1 MAKRKNITSRISK
14 KRRSSGRGSRRSSRR
29 NVKSLKKGGGIWNSI
44 FGNNSSE
51 PASIDT
57 YAPLESNPTQET
69 AQETTQE
76 TAQEKNSVPLVYNAT
91 PTTTGGR
98 RRRTRSRH

>member
-1 MAKRKNITSRISK
+1 M
-14 KRRSSGRGSRRSSRR
+14 
-29 NVKSLKKGGGIWNSI
+29 KSLKKGGGIWNTI
-44 FGNNSSE
+44 FGKNSSE

-69 AQETTQE
+69 TQETT
-76 TAQEKNSVPLVYNAT
+76 TVPLMYNAT